1 MKLKQMITFA
11 MITLAISMTACM
23 DKKNNKS
30 LIMADEK
37 ETEIHTKK
45 EYLKGLTKATENNF
59 SDEKI
64 MLDGES
70 IAVYDADGNRLKG
83 LKLFNIMSSGDYMPE
98 FYVDEKN
105 EVKTVV
111 LRAATKDE
119 KEEMEISK
127 KFEELDEPKIDD
139 MMNKDDMMKKDMIT
153 K

>member
-23 DKKNNKS
+23 EKKNKKS
-30 LIMADEK
+30 LIMADE
-37 ETEIHTKK
+37 K

-83 LKLFNIMSSGDYMPE
+83 MKLLNIMSSGDYMPE
-98 FYVDEKN
+98 FYVDENN

-127 KFEELDEPKIDD
+127 KIEELDEPKIDD
-139 MMNKDDMMKKDMIT
+139 MMNKDDMMKKDMMT